1 MNTQDPGS
9 AQFLVDERGNR
20 TAVVLDL
27 RRYQELLEAEEDL
40 DDIRAYDEA
49 KAQNDDVIPLEQAL
63 KEIEDM
69 RE

>member
-1 MNTQDPGS
+1 MNAQSPGL

-20 TAVVLDL
+20 TAVLLDL

-49 KAQNDDVIPLEQAL
+49 KAQSDEVIPWEQAV

>member
-1 MNTQDPGS
+1 MNVQSPHS

-49 KAQNDDVIPLEQAL
+49 KALKDEVVPFEQAI
-63 KEIEDM
+63 KEIESG
-69 RE
+69 RS

>member
-1 MNTQDPGS
+1 MDAQNPAS
-9 AQFLVDERGNR
+9 VQFLVDERGNR

-40 DDIRAYDEA
+40 DDVRAYDEA
-49 KAQNDDVIPLEQAL
+49 KAANDEVIPLEQAL